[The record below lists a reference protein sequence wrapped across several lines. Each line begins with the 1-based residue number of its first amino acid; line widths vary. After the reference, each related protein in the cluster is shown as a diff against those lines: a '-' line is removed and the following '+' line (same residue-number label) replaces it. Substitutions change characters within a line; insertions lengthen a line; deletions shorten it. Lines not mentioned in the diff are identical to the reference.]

1 MSETSKELMRRF
13 VDEVWNKKNRQIV
26 YEVLTPD
33 FRHYMPGSKDPL
45 IGPEAY
51 QQAVDFFFMAFPKGK
66 MNIDEV
72 FAEGGRVCLLYT
84 FTGIHEANFNGI
96 EATNRKLEF
105 SGVGIGRISEGK
117 IEEIVS
123 IFDNAS
129 LFAALAN

>member
-1 MSETSKELMRRF
+1 
-13 VDEVWNKKNRQIV
+13 
-26 YEVLTPD
+26 
-33 FRHYMPGSKDPL
+33 MPGSKDPL